1 MRERESEGRT
11 QLGLV
16 KFLPWSKFNFQ
27 GNYSVPVLKILKE
40 AKVPKAEF
48 ILVIA
53 RRNSAQTQLAEDQ
66 VTVGVA
72 EDTGEQDDD
81 DVEYRSELSRV
92 LKMDA

>member
-1 MRERESEGRT
+1 M
-11 QLGLV
+11 L
-16 KFLPWSKFNFQ
+16 N
-27 GNYSVPVLKILKE
+27 ILKE

-48 ILVIA
+48 TLVIA
-53 RRNSAQTQLAEDQ
+53 RRNSAQTQLVEDQ